1 MIALTPQQR
10 LILIAA
16 IGSYGIADAL
26 ETLGVENTPE
36 TRKRVKDQRQ
46 EIIEACEAADTIAIF
61 TPANMLDAAKAAVV
75 VSLSVG
81 QRVHWTDPDNDTC
94 SGYGVIVSVDD
105 DGVMFRLKM
114 DSGSETGAY
123 SHELAGAAPSTI
135 TVKEVA
141 DQLRRVVDYEDGGNC
156 DFGTYGAE
164 VYADAVELLARIPA
178 LDAVTVE
185 SFMGDAFADGRAVS
199 AFVEFPGEQVQ
210 ELAQRVIEQMNDDT
224 ITRETVV
231 ATVAELHTV
240 TQPWRKSPARSIDT
254 LAQFNADRAERGEAA
269 LLTTDYDAQDEND
282 RETYMGDVIAN
293 LMHLANREG
302 LDFYAAL
309 NRGRDHYDAE
319 VREEADEKSG
329 K

>member
-1 MIALTPQQR
+1 MITLTPQQR

-61 TPANMLDAAKAAVV
+61 TPANMLDA
-75 VSLSVG
+75 
-81 QRVHWTDPDNDTC
+81 
-94 SGYGVIVSVDD
+94 
-105 DGVMFRLKM
+105 
-114 DSGSETGAY
+114 
-123 SHELAGAAPSTI
+123 
-135 TVKEVA
+135 
-141 DQLRRVVDYEDGGNC
+141 
-156 DFGTYGAE
+156 
-164 VYADAVELLARIPA
+164 DAVELLARIPA

-185 SFMGDAFADGRAVS
+185 S
-199 AFVEFPGEQVQ
+199 
-210 ELAQRVIEQMNDDT
+210 L
-224 ITRETVV
+224 
-231 ATVAELHTV
+231 
-240 TQPWRKSPARSIDT
+240 SPAFTRSLNQT
-254 LAQFNADRAERGEAA
+254 PAQFNTERADRGEAA

-309 NRGRDHYDAE
+309 GRGREYYDAE